1 MVVSMKMNMVLQKSD
16 SMLNR
21 ERNYICSFKST
32 SISCMA
38 KELPM
43 HNDNLYK
50 LLSLESRNVSFNEIK
65 KAYRAKALQ
74 LHPDVCPSS
83 ITDECT
89 KQFVELHKAYEV
101 LSDPNT
107 RRMYDQELNMVE
119 CFGSCGSGHQ
129 FRFYDRKVWEMQLA
143 GLKKRSA
150 DRMER
155 MKNEFM

>member
-1 MVVSMKMNMVLQKSD
+1 MVVCMKMNMVLQKRNLMFD
-16 SMLNR
+16 R
-21 ERNYICSFKST
+21 ERNIYSYKST

-43 HNDNLYK
+43 HNQNLYK
-50 LLSLESRNVSFNEIK
+50 LLSLESRNVSLDEIK

-74 LHPDVCPSS
+74 LHPDVCRFS

-101 LSDPNT
+101 LSDPDT
-107 RRMYDQELNMVE
+107 RRVYDLELNMVE
-119 CFGSCGSGHQ
+119 CFGCGSGPQ
-129 FRFYDRKVWEMQLA
+129 FGFYDRKVWEMQLA

-150 DRMER
+150 DRMGR